1 MLAMAGEKVL
11 VLVYTVRGENHRI
24 ISAREAESYE
34 RKLYEQ
40 QRNEDADE

>member
-11 VLVYTVRGENHRI
+11 VLVYTVREESYRI
-24 ISAREAESYE
+24 ISAREAEGYE

-40 QRNEDADE
+40 QRSEDIAD